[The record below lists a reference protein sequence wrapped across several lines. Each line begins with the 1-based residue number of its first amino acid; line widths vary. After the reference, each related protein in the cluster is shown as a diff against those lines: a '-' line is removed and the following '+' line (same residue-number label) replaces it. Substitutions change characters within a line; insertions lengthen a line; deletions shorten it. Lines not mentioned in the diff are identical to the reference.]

1 MESKIY
7 IEKTKY
13 WNELVSCNH
22 DSFVHQFHP
31 LYANLENNK
40 EFHEHLGLEYI
51 ADQHE
56 TIKGGIK
63 ILYMFKVINKH
74 QYLLSKIKYAF

>member
-7 IEKTKY
+7 LEKIKY

-22 DSFVHQFHP
+22 DMFVHEFYP
-31 LYANLENNK
+31 LDANLEKNK
-40 EFHEHLGLEYI
+40 EFHEHLGLQYI
-51 ADQHE
+51 ADQYE
-56 TIKGGIK
+56 TINGKRI